1 MVLSKF
7 SDFDDRKK
15 EKYRVLILSNQPDES
30 ELFHT
35 TRRFVDEAKKQK
47 MDSYVLFVESGK
59 IVGDKAYN
67 DDDPNGF
74 EISSKDTVAF
84 IRHQDGHRDSHMDMV
99 SQLEKLGIP
108 CVNSRNTIAMCGDKY
123 WSSLRLADTGVP
135 TPKTSLLQSEE
146 LLDKSLEI
154 VGDEYP
160 LILKTLRGSR
170 GIGVIFIESKRQ
182 LISII
187 QLIWKQ
193 NPDSEVLL
201 QSYIKTDF
209 DVRVIMLNNKPVAT
223 MKRSIVEG
231 DFRSNYS
238 QGAKVSK
245 YDLSE
250 EEKLICVKADKAVGG
265 MWTAV
270 DFIPYKDQIF
280 VLEVNSS
287 PGTIGIEKATG
298 QNLIKNILEHFK
310 DKRFRWRSPTICG
323 VWETFEHNKLGK
335 LVGKMDTGNSV
346 KSSVIHADSYEIK
359 GNEIV
364 WQFNDVSMKSKII
377 SMSSIDSDKDERP
390 LIALDFIFNGT
401 LYKDLLFT
409 IDDRGPIPPRKAA
422 GWGVRTPM
430 LMNRKFMNDVNLAVN
445 PSRKFILTERIKG
458 INKREE

>member
-1 MVLSKF
+1 
-7 SDFDDRKK
+7 
-15 EKYRVLILSNQPDES
+15 
-30 ELFHT
+30 
-35 TRRFVDEAKKQK
+35 
-47 MDSYVLFVESGK
+47 
-59 IVGDKAYN
+59 
-67 DDDPNGF
+67 
-74 EISSKDTVAF
+74 
-84 IRHQDGHRDSHMDMV
+84 MDMV

-108 CVNSRNTIAMCGDKY
+108 CVNSRDTIAISGDKY
-123 WSSLRLADTGVP
+123 WTSLRLADAGVP

-209 DVRVIMLNNKPVAT
+209 DVRVIMLNNKPVAA
-223 MKRSIVEG
+223 MKRSVVEG

-245 YDLSE
+245 YELSE

-335 LVGKMDTGNSV
+335 LVGKMDTCNNV

-377 SMSSIDSDKDERP
+377 SMSSIDDGDDRP
-390 LIALDFIFNGT
+390 LISLDFTFNGT
-401 LYKDLLFT
+401 LYKDMLFT
-409 IDDRGPIPPRKAA
+409 IDDRTSPWTK
-422 GWGVRTPM
+422 TPM
-430 LMNRKFMNDVNLAVN
+430 LMNREFMRDVNLAVN

>member
-1 MVLSKF
+1 M
-7 SDFDDRKK
+7 
-15 EKYRVLILSNQPDES
+15 
-30 ELFHT
+30 
-35 TRRFVDEAKKQK
+35 
-47 MDSYVLFVESGK
+47 
-59 IVGDKAYN
+59 
-67 DDDPNGF
+67 
-74 EISSKDTVAF
+74 
-84 IRHQDGHRDSHMDMV
+84 
-99 SQLEKLGIP
+99 
-108 CVNSRNTIAMCGDKY
+108 SR
-123 WSSLRLADTGVP
+123 
-135 TPKTSLLQSEE
+135 
-146 LLDKSLEI
+146 
-154 VGDEYP
+154 
-160 LILKTLRGSR
+160 
-170 GIGVIFIESKRQ
+170 
-182 LISII
+182 
-187 QLIWKQ
+187 
-193 NPDSEVLL
+193 
-201 QSYIKTDF
+201 
-209 DVRVIMLNNKPVAT
+209 PV
-223 MKRSIVEG
+223 VEG

-335 LVGKMDTGNSV
+335 LVGKMDTGNNV

-401 LYKDLLFT
+401 LYRDLLFT

-430 LMNRKFMNDVNLAVN
+430 LMNRKFMNDGNLAVN
-445 PSRKFILTERIKG
+445 PSRKYILTERIKG

>member
-1 MVLSKF
+1 MALSKF
-7 SDFDDRKK
+7 SDFDDRNK
-15 EKYRVLILSNQPDES
+15 EDYRVLILSNQPDES

-59 IVGDKAYN
+59 IVGGKAYN
-67 DDDPNGF
+67 NDDPKGF

-108 CVNSRNTIAMCGDKY
+108 CVNSRDTIAISGDKY
-123 WSSLRLADTGVP
+123 WTSLRLADAGVP

-182 LISII
+182 LIPII

-209 DVRVIMLNNKPVAT
+209 DVRVIMLNNKPVAA
-223 MKRSIVEG
+223 MKRLVAEG

-287 PGTIGIEKATG
+287 PGTIGIEKATKR
-298 QNLIKNILEHFK
+298 NLIKEILEHYK

-323 VWETFEHNKLGK
+323 VWETFEHSKLGK
-335 LVGKMDTGNSV
+335 LVGKMDTGNNV

-364 WQFNDVSMKSKII
+364 WQFDDVSMKSKII

-401 LYKDLLFT
+401 LYRDLLFT

-445 PSRKFILTERIKG
+445 PSRKFILTERIKL
-458 INKREE
+458 